1 MFLSLHTEKY
11 ECSKCE
17 YLSLKKHAIL
27 VSKVTEE
34 YSRLLFESTEYK
46 KKNIIL
52 NKRYDK
58 FIYEYMKENIKDY
71 DRLLY
76 EYIEEKRKDNLPYR
90 LIVTD
95 NVRFKNCF
103 RNKT

>member
-1 MFLSLHTEKY
+1 
-11 ECSKCE
+11 
-17 YLSLKKHAIL
+17 
-27 VSKVTEE
+27 
-34 YSRLLFESTEYK
+34 
-46 KKNIIL
+46 
-52 NKRYDK
+52 
-58 FIYEYMKENIKDY
+58 MKENIKDY